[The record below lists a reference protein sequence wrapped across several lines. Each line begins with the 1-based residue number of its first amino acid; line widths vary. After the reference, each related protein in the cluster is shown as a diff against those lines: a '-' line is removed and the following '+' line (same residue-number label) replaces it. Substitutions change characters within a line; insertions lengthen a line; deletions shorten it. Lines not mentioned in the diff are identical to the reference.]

1 MISSPLTAS
10 YIDTHCSRLSVT
22 MHTMYEAVKNK
33 LLKRHQHHQQQ
44 TRHNQYPD
52 RSALCCSIVHI
63 NCTSPLQFS
72 LRPHVITHD
81 LQVATPDNKYTWW
94 VAYITGGHSWQ
105 VSTPDKWY
113 TWQLDTPDR
122 WYTWQV
128 AYITSGHS
136 WQVSTPDKWYTW
148 QLDTPDR
155 WYTWQVAYLTSGH
168 SWQVGTPDRWYTW
181 QVAYLTS
188 GHSWQVGTPDRWAL
202 TAGGQ
207 VNGQCQTALR
217 DWAPASNV
225 MQIQLFYCN

>member
-128 AYITSGHS
+128 AY
-136 WQVSTPDKWYTW
+136 
-148 QLDTPDR
+148 
-155 WYTWQVAYLTSGH
+155 
-168 SWQVGTPDRWYTW
+168 
-181 QVAYLTS
+181 LTS

-225 MQIQLFYCN
+225 MQIQLFYFTVIKHISDALIHCVMYTRCQHKHNRNTAFTACDPTKLLSAFH